1 MPVSQFG
8 RQPQLDGVGRVEW
21 LDTNWFGALAMTAGH
36 WKVSHIVSIAAMA
49 ALLSFF
55 VFSAFA
61 GESSPLLSS
70 TTTQSSAVAQ
80 SAADVATIDRAS

>member
-1 MPVSQFG
+1 
-8 RQPQLDGVGRVEW
+8 
-21 LDTNWFGALAMTAGH
+21 MTAGH

-49 ALLSFF
+49 ALVGFF

-70 TTTQSSAVAQ
+70 TTAQPSAVAQ
-80 SAADVATIDRAS
+80 SADDLQVADRAS

>member
-1 MPVSQFG
+1 
-8 RQPQLDGVGRVEW
+8 
-21 LDTNWFGALAMTAGH
+21 MTAGH
-36 WKVSHIVSIAAMA
+36 WKVSHIVSIAAMV

-70 TTTQSSAVAQ
+70 TTTQPSAVAQ
-80 SAADVATIDRAS
+80 SAADAATIDRAS